1 MPRNRLTVLPDNPN
15 LTLVIGGARSGKSSH
30 GEGLIEAHEPPW
42 IYIATA
48 QALDEEMKQRISAH
62 QQRRDGR
69 WQTIEAPLDL
79 VSAIEQKSDDRPVL
93 IDCLTLW
100 LTNHLMNGAD
110 LARESRL
117 LAETLSARTVPTI
130 VITNEVGQGIVP
142 ADAMTR
148 EFRDAAGRLNQMIAA
163 VSGSV
168 VQMVAGIAVK
178 VK

>member
-1 MPRNRLTVLPDNPN
+1 MPDNPN

-30 GEGLIEAHEPPW
+30 GERLIEAHAPPW
-42 IYIATA
+42 IYVATA

-62 QQRRDGR
+62 QKRRDER
-69 WQTIEAPLDL
+69 WKTIEAPLDL
-79 VSAIEQKSDDRPVL
+79 VSAMEKKSGDRPVL

-110 LARESRL
+110 LRQECLSL
-117 LAETLSARTVPTI
+117 QQTLSSRAGPTV

-148 EFRDAAGRLNQMIAA
+148 EFRDAAGRLNQMIAS

>member
-1 MPRNRLTVLPDNPN
+1 MPDNPN

-30 GEGLIEAHEPPW
+30 GERLIEAHEPPW
-42 IYIATA
+42 NYIATA
-48 QALDEEMKQRISAH
+48 QALDEEMERRISAH
-62 QQRRDGR
+62 QKRRDEH

-79 VSAIEQKSDDRPVL
+79 VSAIGRKCGDRPVL

-100 LTNHLMNGAD
+100 LTNHMMNGGD
-110 LARESRL
+110 LERECQS
-117 LAETLSARTVPTI
+117 LATFLYDRAGTTV

-148 EFRDAAGRLNQMIAA
+148 EFRDAAGRLNQMIAS